1 MITPEEPSWEERFTD
16 WLNLRDKEIFDE
28 LTKPLNGVNHMAR
41 TYENEDERKIIT
53 HEILIARIQQF
64 YDHLCQRHKEIQ
76 SEREQAEKEEGKEL
90 DWPTEML
97 SMEVVDQYYEQF
109 EDVLSDK
116 VL

>member
-1 MITPEEPSWEERFTD
+1 MCDGCMRSQEGPKYINGERNMPREF
-16 WLNLRDKEIFDE
+16 EQEF
-28 LTKPLNGVNHMAR
+28 PLP
-41 TYENEDERKIIT
+41 RK
-53 HEILIARIQQF
+53 EILISRIQQF

-76 SEREQAEKEEGKEL
+76 SEREQAEKEENKEL
-90 DWPTEML
+90 DWPVEML